1 MTKQRQPI
9 PPGLEHLAPG
19 AELAAVLAGID
30 ITLLDGFDAVIVLQA
45 YARLEAHVQARKV
58 TVMAEVGLYEISAS
72 GMEKMPE
79 PDKNSPDEI
88 RAALRLTRRA
98 AEREYGLAYDLKVR
112 LPMVRDALEA
122 GTIDKTRAVVFCDWL
137 EDIPIELARAVAGHL
152 LPNAGRWTTSELREK
167 IKKLLIAADPG
178 RARRRYERAVH
189 QRRVVGVRHA
199 DGSATITG
207 QQLPVDQAAAA
218 IARVDA
224 IAIRAKRTGLHAP
237 IDHIRADVFL
247 GLLDGSMSG
256 LDDDG
261 VIAVL
266 FAAAAR
272 RKAGEEED
280 YDDQLSDDPS
290 TEDPSTGDPEDS
302 GPLDGGETG
311 HASTPDD
318 TSAPADTSQPQ
329 ATSQPQVTSQ
339 PQAREGQ
346 GGCDPFSSD
355 AASPAAA
362 ASVGAGNGAF
372 GKVRAGGRTR
382 TRTGADTQAKARAGT
397 DGRAD
402 AGGRA
407 EARGGGKVPAAS
419 DGSQS
424 APLGYAAGELRVRA
438 STLMHLD
445 DLPAELAGW
454 GPIHAHLARI
464 VAKRQIGGEWRFA
477 VCDEDGHL
485 LFAGVTRRRPG
496 GWPRQ
501 TGVAQKLGVAGEA
514 ERDVRAASVR
524 GRGIVELQF
533 PLSLLRALHAD
544 LHALGGWA
552 GVVADAV
559 GQYEAAGPD
568 HAPGEGAGDG
578 ADAGRGAGAGGADG
592 VRSSGGAYSA
602 PAGAVPQEAAPH
614 DGASDSGDGRRRFP
628 RAGLRRHIQVRDRVC
643 THPGCRAPATR
654 SELDHTRPYAAGGS
668 TSEGNLAAACAHDHD
683 LRDNGWQVVRTGPGH
698 VTWISRTGHRYPA
711 QPPPVIEP
719 LPEPFAPAGWA
730 HLRPADSGY
739 GAGSITDPAVDEL
752 PYAPA
757 YRYEPARWEEP
768 LAKPD
773 TAQEVTVRAGPPA
786 DPAEDIPPV

>member
-1 MTKQRQPI
+1 M
-9 PPGLEHLAPG
+9 
-19 AELAAVLAGID
+19 
-30 ITLLDGFDAVIVLQA
+30 DGFDAVIVLQA
-45 YARLEAHVQARKV
+45 YARLEAHVQARKATV
-58 TVMAEVGLYEISAS
+58 TAEVGLYEISVS

-98 AEREYGLAYDLKVR
+98 AEREYGIAYDLKVR

-178 RARRRYERAVH
+178 WARRRYERAVH

-224 IAIRAKRTGLHAP
+224 IAIRAKRAGLHAP

-266 FAAAAR
+266 FGAAAR
-272 RKAGEEED
+272 AKAGEEED

-290 TEDPSTGDPEDS
+290 TGSPEDS

-311 HASTPDD
+311 HTSTPDD
-318 TSAPADTSQPQ
+318 PSEPDDPSTPDDPSEPDDTHQPQ
-329 ATSQPQVTSQ
+329 ATSQPQV
-339 PQAREGQ
+339 REGQ
-346 GGCDPFSSD
+346 GGCGPLSSD
-355 AASPAAA
+355 AVSVRVRPPARALPIAPLPAPADAAA
-362 ASVGAGNGAF
+362 A
-372 GKVRAGGRTR
+372 GRT
-382 TRTGADTQAKARAGT
+382 AAESARSDAET
-397 DGRAD
+397 DGRA
-402 AGGRA
+402 G
-407 EARGGGKVPAAS
+407 ARGGGKARAAS
-419 DGSQS
+419 DGGHGVF
-424 APLGYAAGELRVRA
+424 LGYAAGELRVRA

-454 GPIHAHLARI
+454 GPVHAHLARI

-496 GWPRQ
+496 GWPRHAAINH
-501 TGVAQKLGVAGEA
+501 AQEMGVAGGPEQ
-514 ERDVRAASVR
+514 DVRAVPVR

-559 GQYEAAGPD
+559 GQYEAAGAD
-568 HAPGEGAGDG
+568 HAPGEGEGEGDG
-578 ADAGRGAGAGGADG
+578 ADAGRGAGAGGVHG

-614 DGASDSGDGRRRFP
+614 DGASDRDGGDGRRRFP

-654 SELDHTRPYAAGGS
+654 SELDHTHPYAAGGF

-683 LRDNGWQVVRTGPGH
+683 LRDNGWQVVQTAPGH

-711 QPPPVIEP
+711 QPSPVIEP

-752 PYAPA
+752 PYVPA
-757 YRYEPARWEEP
+757 YRYEPAWWEEP

-773 TAQEVTVRAGPPA
+773 TAQEGTVRAGPPA
-786 DPAEDIPPV
+786 DPAGDIPPL

>member
-1 MTKQRQPI
+1 MIIERQPI

-30 ITLLDGFDAVIVLQA
+30 ITHLDGFDAVIVLQA
-45 YARLEAHVQARKV
+45 YARLEAHVQARKA

-98 AEREYGLAYDLKVR
+98 AEREYGIAYDLKVR

-152 LPNAGRWTTSELREK
+152 LPKAGRWTTSELREK

-178 RARRRYERAVH
+178 WARRRYERAVG

-224 IAIRAKRTGLHAP
+224 IATRAKKTGLHAP

-272 RKAGEEED
+272 KKAGEEED
-280 YDDQLSDDPS
+280 YDDQLSD
-290 TEDPSTGDPEDS
+290 EPSTGDPEDF
-302 GPLDGGETG
+302 GPFDCGETG
-311 HASTPDD
+311 HTSTPDD
-318 TSAPADTSQPQ
+318 TSGPEDTRPPQERNGQGRPDHTTDPDAHHPFGGREASHTSTPDDTRQPQ
-329 ATSQPQVTSQ
+329 ASKD
-339 PQAREGQ
+339 RGR
-346 GGCDPFSSD
+346 CDTLSSD
-355 AASPAAA
+355 AVSPAARTP
-362 ASVGAGNGAF
+362 
-372 GKVRAGGRTR
+372 VRADNDALSRAQAESRTR
-382 TRTGADTQAKARAGT
+382 TRTAAESARSDAET
-397 DGRAD
+397 DGRVGVGGRAD
-402 AGGRA
+402 ARV
-407 EARGGGKVPAAS
+407 GGKAPTAS
-419 DGSQS
+419 DGRQS
-424 APLGYAAGELRVRA
+424 ALLGYAAGELRVRA

-454 GPIHAHLARI
+454 GPIHAHLARV

-496 GWPRQ
+496 GWPRNQ
-501 TGVAQKLGVAGEA
+501 AGVALEMGVAGESG
-514 ERDVRAASVR
+514 RDVRAVPVR

-552 GVVADAV
+552 GVVADVV
-559 GQYEAAGPD
+559 GQYEAADLD
-568 HAPGEGAGDG
+568 HAPGEGEGEGEGEG
-578 ADAGRGAGAGGADG
+578 ADAGRGVG
-592 VRSSGGAYSA
+592 VGTSG
-602 PAGAVPQEAAPH
+602 
-614 DGASDSGDGRRRFP
+614 SGDERRRFP

-654 SELDHTRPYAAGGS
+654 SELDHTRSYAAGGS

-683 LRDNGWQVVRTGPGH
+683 LRDNGWQVVQTAPGH

-730 HLRPADSGY
+730 HLRPAAYGY

-752 PYAPA
+752 PYVPA
-757 YRYEPARWEEP
+757 YRYEPAWWEEP
-768 LAKPD
+768 LPKPD
-773 TAQEVTVRAGPPA
+773 VAQEVTVRPGPSV
-786 DPAEDIPPV
+786 DPGEDIPPF

>member
-1 MTKQRQPI
+1 MIIERQPI

-30 ITLLDGFDAVIVLQA
+30 ITHLDGFDAVIVLQA
-45 YARLEAHVQARKV
+45 YARLEAHVQARKA

-98 AEREYGLAYDLKVR
+98 AEREYGIAYDLKVR

-152 LPNAGRWTTSELREK
+152 LPKAGRWTTSELREK

-178 RARRRYERAVH
+178 WARRRYERAVG

-224 IAIRAKRTGLHAP
+224 IATRAKKTGLHAP

-272 RKAGEEED
+272 KKAGEEED

-290 TEDPSTGDPEDS
+290 TGDPEDS
-302 GPLDGGETG
+302 GPFDGSETG
-311 HASTPDD
+311 HTSTPDD
-318 TSAPADTSQPQ
+318 THQR
-329 ATSQPQVTSQ
+329 
-339 PQAREGQ
+339 QAREDQ
-346 GGCDPFSSD
+346 GRPDRTTDP
-355 AASPAAA
+355 
-362 ASVGAGNGAF
+362 G
-372 GKVRAGGRTR
+372 
-382 TRTGADTQAKARAGT
+382 
-397 DGRAD
+397 GRAD
-402 AGGRA
+402 ARA
-407 EARGGGKVPAAS
+407 GGKVPTAS

-424 APLGYAAGELRVRA
+424 ASLGYAAGELRVRA

-454 GPIHAHLARI
+454 GPIHAHLARV

-496 GWPRQ
+496 GWPRHQ
-501 TGVAQKLGVAGEA
+501 MGVAGEPG
-514 ERDVRAASVR
+514 RDVRAVPVR
-524 GRGIVELQF
+524 GRGVVELQF

-552 GVVADAV
+552 GVVADVV
-559 GQYEAAGPD
+559 GQYEAADLD
-568 HAPGEGAGDG
+568 HAPGEGEGEGESEGEGEG
-578 ADAGRGAGAGGADG
+578 ADAGRGPG
-592 VRSSGGAYSA
+592 VGT
-602 PAGAVPQEAAPH
+602 
-614 DGASDSGDGRRRFP
+614 SDSGDERRRFP

-654 SELDHTRPYAAGGS
+654 SELDHTAPTLRAVPRARATWPPRARMTMTCVTTAGRS
-668 TSEGNLAAACAHDHD
+668 CRRRL
-683 LRDNGWQVVRTGPGH
+683 VM
-698 VTWISRTGHRYPA
+698 
-711 QPPPVIEP
+711 
-719 LPEPFAPAGWA
+719 
-730 HLRPADSGY
+730 
-739 GAGSITDPAVDEL
+739 
-752 PYAPA
+752 
-757 YRYEPARWEEP
+757 
-768 LAKPD
+768 
-773 TAQEVTVRAGPPA
+773 
-786 DPAEDIPPV
+786 

>member
-1 MTKQRQPI
+1 MIIERQPI

-30 ITLLDGFDAVIVLQA
+30 ITHLDGFDAVIVLQA
-45 YARLEAHVQARKV
+45 YARLEAHVQAQKA
-58 TVMAEVGLYEISAS
+58 TVMAEVGLYEISAG

-98 AEREYGLAYDLKVR
+98 AEREYGIAYDLKVR

-152 LPNAGRWTTSELREK
+152 LPKAGRWTTSELREK

-178 RARRRYERAVH
+178 WARRRYERAVG

-224 IAIRAKRTGLHAP
+224 IATRAKKTGLHAP

-266 FAAAAR
+266 FAIAAR
-272 RKAGEEED
+272 KKAGEEED

-290 TEDPSTGDPEDS
+290 TGDPEDF
-302 GPLDGGETG
+302 GPFDGCEAG
-311 HASTPDD
+311 HTSTPDD
-318 TSAPADTSQPQ
+318 THLR
-329 ATSQPQVTSQ
+329 
-339 PQAREGQ
+339 QAREDQGRPDRTTDPGARHPLDGCEAGHTSTPDDTHQRQAREDQ
-346 GGCDPFSSD
+346 GGCDTLSSD
-355 AASPAAA
+355 AVSPAAA
-362 ASVGAGNGAF
+362 TSVGAGNGAI
-372 GKVRAGGRTR
+372 GKAQAESRTR
-382 TRTGADTQAKARAGT
+382 TRADADTRAVVRAGAA
-397 DGRAD
+397 GRAD

-407 EARGGGKVPAAS
+407 GTGGRADARAGGKVPAAS

-424 APLGYAAGELRVRA
+424 ALLGYAAGELRVRA

-454 GPIHAHLARI
+454 GPIHAHLARV

-496 GWPRQ
+496 GWPRHQ
-501 TGVAQKLGVAGEA
+501 AGVAQEMGVAGEPG
-514 ERDVRAASVR
+514 RDVRAVPVR
-524 GRGIVELQF
+524 GRGVVELQF

-552 GVVADAV
+552 GVVADVV
-559 GQYEAAGPD
+559 GQYEAADLD
-568 HAPGEGAGDG
+568 HATGEGEGGNEG
-578 ADAGRGAGAGGADG
+578 ADAGRGLG
-592 VRSSGGAYSA
+592 VGTSG
-602 PAGAVPQEAAPH
+602 
-614 DGASDSGDGRRRFP
+614 SGDGRRRFP

-654 SELDHTRPYAAGGS
+654 SELDHTRSYAAGGS

-683 LRDNGWQVVRTGPGH
+683 LRDNGWQVVQTAPGH

-730 HLRPADSGY
+730 HLRPAAYGY

-752 PYAPA
+752 PYVPA
-757 YRYEPARWEEP
+757 YRYEPPWWEEP
-768 LAKPD
+768 LSKPD
-773 TAQEVTVRAGPPA
+773 VAQEVTVRPGPPA
-786 DPAEDIPPV
+786 DPGEDIPPF

>member
-1 MTKQRQPI
+1 MIIERQPI

-30 ITLLDGFDAVIVLQA
+30 ITHLDGFDAVIVLQA
-45 YARLEAHVQARKV
+45 YARLEAHVQARKA

-98 AEREYGLAYDLKVR
+98 AEREYGIAYDLKVR

-152 LPNAGRWTTSELREK
+152 LPKAGRWTTSELREK

-178 RARRRYERAVH
+178 WARRRYERAVG

-224 IAIRAKRTGLHAP
+224 IATRAKKTGLHAP

-272 RKAGEEED
+272 KKAGEEED
-280 YDDQLSDDPS
+280 YDDQLSD
-290 TEDPSTGDPEDS
+290 EPSTGDPEDF
-302 GPLDGGETG
+302 GPFDGSETG
-311 HASTPDD
+311 H
-318 TSAPADTSQPQ
+318 TSEPEGTHPR
-329 ATSQPQVTSQ
+329 
-339 PQAREGQ
+339 QAREDQ
-346 GGCDPFSSD
+346 GRPDRTTDP
-355 AASPAAA
+355 
-362 ASVGAGNGAF
+362 G
-372 GKVRAGGRTR
+372 
-382 TRTGADTQAKARAGT
+382 
-397 DGRAD
+397 GRAD
-402 AGGRA
+402 ARA
-407 EARGGGKVPAAS
+407 GGKVPTAS
-419 DGSQS
+419 DGRQS
-424 APLGYAAGELRVRA
+424 ALLGYAAGELRVRA

-454 GPIHAHLARI
+454 GPIHAHLARV

-496 GWPRQ
+496 GWPRHPRHSEADHRAGEAFRQ
-501 TGVAQKLGVAGEA
+501 TAAAGAISTASLGPTASSGPSRTVVTAGTASNHVREARVAGEPG
-514 ERDVRAASVR
+514 RDVRAVPVR

-552 GVVADAV
+552 GVVADVV
-559 GQYEAAGPD
+559 GQYEAADLD
-568 HAPGEGAGDG
+568 HAPGEGEGESEGEG
-578 ADAGRGAGAGGADG
+578 ADAGKGLG
-592 VRSSGGAYSA
+592 VGTSG
-602 PAGAVPQEAAPH
+602 
-614 DGASDSGDGRRRFP
+614 SGDERRRFP

-654 SELDHTRPYAAGGS
+654 SELDHTRSYAAGGS

-683 LRDNGWQVVRTGPGH
+683 LRDNGWQVVQTAPGH

-730 HLRPADSGY
+730 HLRPAAYGY

-752 PYAPA
+752 PYVPA
-757 YRYEPARWEEP
+757 YRYEPPWWEEP
-768 LAKPD
+768 LPKPD
-773 TAQEVTVRAGPPA
+773 VAQEVTVRPGPSA
-786 DPAEDIPPV
+786 DPGEDIPPF